1 MNNYE
6 LAVVF
11 NGNLDE
17 DAKNKALET
26 VQEYVTRFGGTISKV
41 DDWGK
46 RKLAYE
52 VNKINDG
59 FYYFIYFQ
67 GESTVPTEVE
77 KYLRIMEP
85 VLRYMTIRIED

>member
-6 LAVVF
+6 LALVL
-11 NGNLDE
+11 NPNLE
-17 DAKNKALET
+17 EEAKNQVLET
-26 VQEYVTRFGGTISKV
+26 VQGYITRFGGTIDKV

-52 VNKINDG
+52 INKIQEG
-59 FYYFIYFQ
+59 FYYFITFQ

-77 KYLRIMEP
+77 KYVRIMES
-85 VLRYMTIRIED
+85 VIRYLVIKQEA